1 MQQHIKSLVQA
12 ANAGLSPWETIKK
25 VTLTLDELTIQ
36 NGMLT
41 PKLSVKRHEVMKKY
55 KDALDEFY
63 RPSNRKL

>member
-1 MQQHIKSLVQA
+1 VLC
-12 ANAGLSPWETIKK
+12 
-25 VTLTLDELTIQ
+25 LDELTIQ

-63 RPSNRKL
+63 HPANHELEQAVMLEIEKISNE